1 MTQLI
6 SKFRVSVV
14 HKNSQN
20 PSDPKKPTL
29 ESGFVVRIHCVRV
42 QKADSYKKVCG
53 YKNIRILADWA
64 LVWTEKCIEMLHCQT
79 KRISVDGA

>member
-1 MTQLI
+1 MTKVI

-14 HKNSQN
+14 HKNSPN

-29 ESGFVVRIHCVRV
+29 ESGFGVRIHCVRV
-42 QKADSYKKVCG
+42 HKADSYKKVCG

>member
-1 MTQLI
+1 MPKNLLW
-6 SKFRVSVV
+6 RAVSVC
-14 HKNSQN
+14 
-20 PSDPKKPTL
+20 
-29 ESGFVVRIHCVRV
+29 GFTVFVSIRP
-42 QKADSYKKVCG
+42 ADSYKKVCG